1 MREHRRGGLTRRVRG
16 VFASFAEEPL
26 QRPTGI
32 YASSLSRRDLARRRA
47 RMRPPLA
54 QRAGSWVGGGSGA
67 WLWPGLLAERL
78 VG

>member
-1 MREHRRGGLTRRVRG
+1 M
-16 VFASFAEEPL
+16 

-47 RMRPPLA
+47 RLRPPLLA
-54 QRAGSWVGGGSGA
+54 RTGTWVMFGA
-67 WLWPGLLAERL
+67 ILALAAVLGERL